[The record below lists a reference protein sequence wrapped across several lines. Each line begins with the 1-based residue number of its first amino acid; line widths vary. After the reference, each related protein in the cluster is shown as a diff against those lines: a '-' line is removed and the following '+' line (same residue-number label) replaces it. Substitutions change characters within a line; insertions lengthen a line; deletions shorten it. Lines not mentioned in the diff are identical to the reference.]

1 MTQLLQ
7 AVFFLSLQGG
17 LAALGVWLV
26 CGLLHRLHA
35 PRQICRILWL
45 AVLVRLVCPVGIP
58 VALPQES
65 LPSVQAAVDWE
76 ESLLSAEAAP
86 SPARTDTFVSPSV
99 PSAESLLL
107 TLGWGAGAA
116 GLGFHALV
124 SSRKLKRRVALAYRT
139 PEGFYTGD
147 GVTSPFVWGVFPP
160 RIYLPGGLDPIRR
173 EGILFHEQAHIR
185 QLDHFLKP
193 LCYLVVCL
201 HWFNPLAWL
210 AYRQFTLESEA
221 ACDEAAAV
229 RLEPSRRKD
238 YCQSLVD
245 FALSPSLTL
254 QPLALGQSNVK
265 ARVTA
270 ILGYKKPAVWA
281 LVLSL
286 ALALGMGL
294 ACFAQ
299 PVEEP
304 ASPIKAS
311 TPEKA
316 REEVA
321 SFSLPVE
328 EYNYVS
334 CRFGSN
340 PDNFS
345 YHKGIDLAADQGTP
359 VLAAASGVVTTAQFH
374 WSYGNYV
381 VVDHG
386 SGLTTLYA
394 HLDTLT
400 VEEGETVTASQQLGT
415 VGRTGNVT
423 GNCLHFEVRENG
435 TATDP
440 AAYLNLEQ

>member
-1 MTQLLQ
+1 MIHLFQV
-7 AVFFLSLQGG
+7 VFFLSLKGSI
-17 LAALGVWLV
+17 AALGVWLV
-26 CGLLHRLHA
+26 CKLLHQLHA

-45 AVLVRLVCPVGIP
+45 AVLIRMVCPVGIP
-58 VALPQES
+58 VSLPQVN
-65 LPSVQAAVDWE
+65 PASVQEAVHWE
-76 ESLLSAEAAP
+76 QAAP
-86 SPARTDTFVSPSV
+86 SEEAVFFSRTDTPVSSSV
-99 PSAESLLL
+99 PSLGTQLLV
-107 TLGWGAGAA
+107 LGWCAGAA
-116 GLGFHALV
+116 GLGLHALT
-124 SSRKLKRRVALAYRT
+124 SSRKLKKQVALAYRT
-139 PEGFYTGD
+139 QEGFYTGE
-147 GVTSPFVWGVFPP
+147 GVVTPFVLGTFAPK
-160 RIYLPGGLDPIRR
+160 IYLPGGLDPQRR
-173 EGILFHEQAHIR
+173 EGILLHEQTHLR
-185 QLDHFLKP
+185 QLDHFFKP
-193 LCYLVVCL
+193 LCYLVICL

-210 AYRQFTLESEA
+210 AYRQFSLESEA
-221 ACDEAAAV
+221 ACDEAVAA
-229 RLEPSRRKD
+229 RLEPSLRKD

-270 ILGYKKPAVWA
+270 ILGYKKPAIWA

-299 PVEEP
+299 PVEGQSLP
-304 ASPIKAS
+304 SKAS
-311 TPEKA
+311 VPETA
-316 REEVA
+316 REEATV
-321 SFSLPVE
+321 FSLPVE
-328 EYNYVS
+328 EYNYIS

-359 VLAAASGVVTTAQFH
+359 VLAAASGVVTTAQNH

-381 VVDHG
+381 IVDHG
-386 SGLTTLYA
+386 NGLTTLYA

-400 VEEGETVTASQQLGT
+400 VEEGETVTAAQQLGT

-435 TATDP
+435 TVTDP
-440 AAYLNLEQ
+440 ETYLNLES